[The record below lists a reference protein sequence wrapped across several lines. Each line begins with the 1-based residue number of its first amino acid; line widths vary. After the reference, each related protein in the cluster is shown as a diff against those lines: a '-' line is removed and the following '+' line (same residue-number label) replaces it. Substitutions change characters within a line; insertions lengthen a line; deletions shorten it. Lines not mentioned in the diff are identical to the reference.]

1 MSAPQRIDIATI
13 PPQRWKNGAGLTREI
28 ATGPAGAG
36 LDAFDWRLSVAELER
51 DAPFSAFP
59 GVDRSIVVLEGAGM
73 VLHDAEGR
81 TVRELRPLEPW
92 AFAGETALNARL
104 PDGPCRDFNVM
115 TRRGR
120 WRAELAIV
128 RDAARFEPADAG
140 LLLVVRGQWQLG
152 AARCGPMQG
161 LLWTSRGDR
170 IETRPLDTDATL
182 LQLRLCQDS
191 RS

>member
-1 MSAPQRIDIATI
+1 MSGAQRIDVATLA
-13 PPQRWKNGAGLTREI
+13 PQRWKNGAGLTREI

-36 LDAFDWRLSVAELER
+36 MDTFDWRLSVAELEC

-59 GVDRSIVVLEGAGM
+59 GVDRCIVVLEGAGM
-73 VLHDAEGR
+73 VLHDTEGR
-81 TVRELRPLEPW
+81 AAHELRPIEPW
-92 AFAGETALNARL
+92 AFAGETVLNAHL

-120 WRAELAIV
+120 WRAELNIV
-128 RDAARFEPADAG
+128 RDTARFDPDDAA

-161 LLWTSRGDR
+161 LLWTSLGDG
-170 IETRPLDTDATL
+170 IDTRPLDADAAL
-182 LQLRLCQDS
+182 LRL
-191 RS
+191 RLYREPRR